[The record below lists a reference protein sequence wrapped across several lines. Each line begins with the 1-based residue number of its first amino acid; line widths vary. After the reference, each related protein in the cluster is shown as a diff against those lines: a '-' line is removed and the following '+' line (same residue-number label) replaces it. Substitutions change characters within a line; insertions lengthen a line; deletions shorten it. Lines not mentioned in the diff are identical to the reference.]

1 MKIKTADMKR
11 IIDVGENEI
20 WYSVYSTAEKRVHQA
35 KNKIPLAMSFLKTGQ
50 CEIKDALETARQF
63 NFLRDEFSKFP
74 PEKAVYD
81 MRHPKKSAPWVNNI
95 SPVVTSCANLYTTT
109 DGKDLLFEVVSILTY
124 AYYAKTTVLVG

>member
-11 IIDVGENEI
+11 TIDVGESEI
-20 WYSVYSTAEKRVHQA
+20 WYSVYSTSEKRVYQA
-35 KNKIPLAMSFLKTGQ
+35 NNKVPLALSFFKTGR
-50 CEIKDALETARQF
+50 CETKDALETARQF
-63 NFLRDEFSKFP
+63 NLLRDEFSKYP

-81 MRHPKKSAPWVNNI
+81 MKYPEKRAPWANNI

-124 AYYAKTTVLVG
+124 AYYAKTAVFVE